1 MSFKNNGG
9 FLQYSENIAACRLS
23 PVAQKIVSELRDTEM
38 SRALSMNPQL
48 SSLAADVLI
57 SMNRSIKARAFAFTS
72 DIERV
77 ERAVLKNGLH
87 AQYAARNVGLS
98 PSVLS
103 KCLKSSNDAVALAAL
118 INKSTDQEA
127 CRSLGLDKIESLANV
142 GGVLANSVVRSFE
155 VVLANSWLRSDI
167 ARCSTNLRRGFTGL
181 YDLTPEELDTIESGH
196 YSHWK
201 SHKSNPLRRG
211 VNLLSMSTLELV
223 SVGSVACDLL
233 ALDDQAMSK
242 NDAFVMLTRR
252 TTDVEPHILARVVER
267 FGADVLPFDST
278 LSWARSSAAA
288 WLMPIVGYSDEQN
301 HNIPWAEL
309 QKAAD
314 VIGDDAGAW
323 RLYSEMR
330 HLWRDGLPELAQAC
344 VCLSDNATT

>member
-9 FLQYSENIAACRLS
+9 LLQYSENIAACRLS
-23 PVAQKIVSELRDTEM
+23 PVAQNIVSELKDIEM
-38 SRALSMNPQL
+38 SSALSMNPQL
-48 SSLAADVLI
+48 DSKAADILL
-57 SMNRSIKARAFAFTS
+57 SMGRSIKARALAFTS
-72 DIERV
+72 DV
-77 ERAVLKNGLH
+77 ERAEHAVLKNGLH

-98 PSVLS
+98 QSILS
-103 KCLKSSNDAVALAAL
+103 KCLKSSNDAVALSAL
-118 INKSTDQEA
+118 INKSTDQKARE
-127 CRSLGLDKIESLANV
+127 SLSLEKIEDLVNV

-155 VVLANSWLRSDI
+155 VVLANSWLRSEI

-201 SHKSNPLRRG
+201 SHKSNPLKRG

-242 NDAFVMLTRR
+242 NDASVMLTRR

-267 FGADVLPFDST
+267 FGSEVLPFEST
-278 LSWARSSAAA
+278 LSRARSSAAA

-301 HNIPWAEL
+301 HNVPWAEL

-314 VIGDDAGAW
+314 VLGEDAGAW

-330 HLWRDGLPELAQAC
+330 HLWRDSLPELAQAC